1 MIVGVL
7 TSGKNIILEVEP
19 FVYESI
25 NGTDNFKFK
34 VSTTIYR
41 EREEERLESTT
52 DDVQS
57 IVTLVSTLIQTTLVE
72 EVANR

>member
-1 MIVGVL
+1 MIVGVI

-34 VSTTIYR
+34 VSTTIHR
-41 EREEERLESTT
+41 KREEERLESIT

-72 EVANR
+72 EVVNR